1 MVVAG
6 AASGIQFANA
16 ATAIGILTVFVIPMS
31 QEFGWNRTEVAGAT
45 SLGAVLG
52 ATLAPFSGRMVDRF
66 GARMILAAGGSVVVL
81 GCLYLSTAQALL
93 GFYVAFTMIR
103 IADQGLIQIGASVS
117 VGKWFLRHR
126 GRAVGLVFFG
136 ASGGIIVMAPM
147 VQLVIAYWDWRAAWV
162 ALAGV
167 MFCVGVIPSALIIR
181 RQPEDLGLVI
191 DGVSG
196 QAQSADRHELRRDE
210 QQSPLSEVIRTPAF
224 WIILASL
231 FLASVA
237 ISGIGLHMVPHLTQ
251 QGLTPA
257 AAVGAV
263 SVMSIAGAV
272 AALVSGVLA
281 EIASA
286 RRLLIL
292 VYLLGAVSMWTL
304 IHADTLPE
312 TYLFAVLQGL
322 LGSGVN
328 YPGPNNVGQLLRT
341 KDLGEHLWS
350 EQNGAGLR
358 LCGGASGFRRRIRQD
373 GNLSGS
379 FYLTRRWLP
388 SWPRCSSRPRG
399 VRVSMTHLDIPRSS
413 RFQGRSCPTVRLRQ
427 ASECAG
433 GIFGE
438 PGL

>member
-1 MVVAG
+1 MNILPKRIYYGWWVAG

-328 YPGPNNVGQLLRT
+328 TLAPIMWASYYGRRT
-341 KDLGEHLWS
+341 LGS
-350 EQNGAGLR
+350 
-358 LCGGASGFRRRIRQD
+358 
-373 GNLSGS
+373 
-379 FYLTRRWLP
+379 
-388 SWPRCSSRPRG
+388 
-399 VRVSMTHLDIPRSS
+399 
-413 RFQGRSCPTVRLRQ
+413 
-427 ASECAG
+427 
-433 GIFGE
+433 IFGVSRTAQVLGFAVGPLASAVVFDRTGTYQGAFISLALVAVLAALLLSTARR
-438 PGL
+438 PGIHDASRHTSQ